1 MDPIPASFPA
11 ALPAAIAV
19 TLAFLVTL
27 RARPQL
33 TRQASGKVLA
43 FFALF
48 GLPAV
53 CLSLGL
59 AQHMEHAKKREFCL
73 SCHVME
79 PYGNSLYVDDE
90 EFVPAVHF
98 QDRLVPRDKA
108 CYTCHTTYG
117 PFGDARAKLRGL
129 RHLYVQ
135 YLGQVPDTIRLYEP
149 FHNRECLHCHGGA
162 RQYMEVE
169 AHRDPDTLFA
179 SIAANRT
186 SCLTSGCH
194 DVGHNVSELG
204 EVTFWKEP
212 RP

>member
-1 MDPIPASFPA
+1 MDPTPGAFPA
-11 ALPAAIAV
+11 ALPGAIAV

-27 RARPQL
+27 MARPQI
-33 TRQASGKVLA
+33 TRQTGGKVLA

-79 PYGNSLYVDDE
+79 PYGKSLFVDDE

-98 QDRLVPRDKA
+98 QDRLVARDKA

-117 PFGDARAKLRGL
+117 PFGDVQAKLRGL

-149 FHNRECLHCHGGA
+149 FNNRECLHCHSGA
-162 RQYMEVE
+162 RDYAEE
-169 AHRDPDTLFA
+169 GAHNDPDTLLA
-179 SIAANRT
+179 SLAANRT
-186 SCLTSGCH
+186 SCLSSGCH
-194 DVGHNVSELG
+194 DVAHNVNELG